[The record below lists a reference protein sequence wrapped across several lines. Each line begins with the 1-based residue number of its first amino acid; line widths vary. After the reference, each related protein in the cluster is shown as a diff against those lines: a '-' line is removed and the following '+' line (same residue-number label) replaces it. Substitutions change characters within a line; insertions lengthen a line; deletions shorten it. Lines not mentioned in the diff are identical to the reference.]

1 MHHIQASQLS
11 RFIECTENFKIDQF
25 TCTEVAILE
34 EDIFIDFDC
43 PEGSQANLFILYQA
57 PYEMQ
62 IQSMVHIL
70 CQLAPIFFNVDV
82 LFAHG
87 RYARQE
93 SSEVFITKWLPLFC
107 IFPAVEVLCL
117 DGRVGVHIASAL
129 EDTTEEVVSKVLPA
143 LCSIQLERYEFD
155 SKDYWNKPVASMEQF
170 LFLCQFS
177 GCPVTVLIM
186 EDEFVEADWRQ

>member
-25 TCTEVAILE
+25 TRAEVAILE
-34 EDIFIDFDC
+34 EDIFVNFDC

-70 CQLAPIFFNVDV
+70 RQLAP
-82 LFAHG
+82 
-87 RYARQE
+87 R
-93 SSEVFITKWLPLFC
+93 T
-107 IFPAVEVLCL
+107 LCTTGIEQ
-117 DGRVGVHIASAL
+117 DEIVGVHIAFAL
-129 EDTTEEVVSKVLPA
+129 ENTTEEVVSEVLPA
-143 LCSIQLERYEFD
+143 LRSIQLEKYEF
-155 SKDYWNKPVASMEQF
+155 SNKDYWNEPVASMEQF